1 MSEALEG
8 DCMPGIEEL
17 NKDIEVKT
25 QVAVRSGRSRGLD
38 SIKNMIY
45 RQLAEYFNKWKGVQ
59 KRQAVL
65 INTNL
70 KGMVIRRWHMS
81 MQDAF
86 NLWKLGVAHKDITMQ
101 QGIVMEM

>member
-59 KRQAVL
+59 KR
-65 INTNL
+65 
-70 KGMVIRRWHMS
+70 
-81 MQDAF
+81 
-86 NLWKLGVAHKDITMQ
+86 
-101 QGIVMEM
+101 